1 MFKAL
6 NSFVGITDFVLGNC
20 FSVIFMLS
28 GKEEIDASF
37 IELEKILQESFSNI
51 KFGKILPSGLNEIS
65 AIKQFD
71 VKELPSILLFTCES
85 LKPYKLIS
93 GYNPSELH
101 SSLEELTKIQNLNI
115 PSKNEKFKI
124 LTNFKSLMVFM
135 KGIKEEPYCKFS
147 KGLVSLFDSINV
159 KNYGHYNIFENEE
172 TRQGL
177 KEYHNWPTFPQICI
191 NGEFIGGLD
200 ILNEM
205 YSNGNLVNEIPKD
218 AF

>member
-1 MFKAL
+1 MSTTL

-20 FSVIFMLS
+20 LSAILILS
-28 GKEEIDASF
+28 GKEEIDGSLL
-37 IELEKILQESFSNI
+37 ELENVLQESFSNV
-51 KFGKILPSGLNEIS
+51 KFGKISPSGVNEIS

-71 VKELPSILLFTCES
+71 VKELPSILLFTCQS
-85 LKPYKLIS
+85 LKPYKVIS

-101 SSLEELTKIQNLNI
+101 TNLEELIKIQNLSI
-115 PSKNEKFKI
+115 PSQNEKFKI

-135 KGIKEEPYCKFS
+135 KGIKEEPYCRFA
-147 KGLVSLFDSINV
+147 KGLVSLLDSIKV

-205 YSNGNLVNEIPKD
+205 HSNGELVNEIPKD

>member
-1 MFKAL
+1 MFTTL
-6 NSFVGITDFVLGNC
+6 NSFVEITDFVLGNC
-20 FSVIFMLS
+20 FTAIFILS
-28 GKEEIDASF
+28 GKEEIDVNLV
-37 IELEKILQESFSNI
+37 ELEGILQESFGNV
-51 KFGKILPSGLNEIS
+51 KFGKILPSGVNEIS
-65 AIKQFD
+65 AIKQLNI
-71 VKELPSILLFTCES
+71 KELPSILLFTCKS
-85 LKPYKLIS
+85 LKPYKVIS

-101 SSLEELTKIQNLNI
+101 SGLEELIKIQNLSI
-115 PSKNEKFKI
+115 PNKNEKFKI
-124 LTNFKSLMVFM
+124 LTNFKSLMIFM
-135 KGIKEEPYCKFS
+135 KGIKEEPYCRFS

-205 YSNGNLVNEIPKD
+205 HSNGELINEIPKD